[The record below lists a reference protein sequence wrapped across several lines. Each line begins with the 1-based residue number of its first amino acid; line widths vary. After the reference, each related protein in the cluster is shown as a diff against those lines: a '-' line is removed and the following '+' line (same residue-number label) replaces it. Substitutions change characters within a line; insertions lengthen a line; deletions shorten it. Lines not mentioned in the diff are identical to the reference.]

1 MPFVDF
7 LPGLQSRRH
16 HRHPR
21 PSSPGFSP
29 RREGRR
35 LLLPRPPSVPTLN
48 REMRV
53 SSPLLR
59 TARNASAAAVA
70 TKSAYSPPPP
80 PTTRSVSVLRFGELD
95 RQTEVSSSSS
105 PSSSSRPRWWSASLS
120 LMLPLLP
127 PPPTMPTTLLLPL
140 LLTLVLIVVV
150 VSLP

>member
-21 PSSPGFSP
+21 PSSPGFFP

-95 RQTEVSSSSS
+95 RQTEVSSSS

-127 PPPTMPTTLLLPL
+127 PPPTMPTTLLLLL